1 MLFYFTSVIL
11 RDALSSH
18 YNYSSAEGIF
28 EYPHFLVLLTLGGTK
43 LNNQPCIFFIAL
55 WCNWKS
61 VQGLNWEFQSTVTH
75 CSIWAT
81 VPRQFYFFKFSTIF
95 KMYCAKKFKC
105 SITFSNSTIPYIFT
119 PLLAHGGGKSWILE
133 LEKILA
139 TFFSFYLAEPAR
151 IFEEENFESAAA
163 FIRVNPLKSST
174 RKIY

>member
-1 MLFYFTSVIL
+1 MGLNSTTNHVFYLF
-11 RDALSSH
+11 
-18 YNYSSAEGIF
+18 IF
-28 EYPHFLVLLTLGGTK
+28 Y
-43 LNNQPCIFFIAL
+43 FFIAI

-105 SITFSNSTIPYIFT
+105 SITFLNSTIPYIFT

-139 TFFSFYLAEPAR
+139 TFPPFIWQNRQGYLR
-151 IFEEENFESAAA
+151 KRTLNQQQH
-163 FIRVNPLKSST
+163 IRVNPLKSST
-174 RKIY
+174 RKIK